1 MALRSSFDQDNRM
14 RFLLLTL
21 LLAAAAADAQ
31 PARTLSPADT
41 LVPRDAQ
48 VIPLW
53 PKGAPGAVGDSA
65 VDKPSL
71 TVFRAP
77 ADKATGTA
85 AVVFPGGGYAHL
97 AVGKEGVA
105 VAHWLNSV
113 GVTAFVATYRLGPRY
128 HYPAMVDDGLRAVRI
143 VRARASEWG
152 VDPRRIGVVGFS
164 AGGHLASTVG
174 THYGDT
180 QARVG
185 AADSVSARPD
195 FMILVYPV
203 VTLLDPLAHKGSRIN
218 LLGVTPDSAMIR
230 RFSNE
235 TQVTADTPPTFIVG
249 SSDDTTVP
257 IENSVHF
264 YEALR
269 AAKVPAE
276 LHVFESGRHGF
287 GLAPGEPWL
296 GTWPGVAAAWL
307 GRHGLAPAPTATGR

>member
-1 MALRSSFDQDNRM
+1 M
-14 RFLLLTL
+14 RLLPAIGG
-21 LLAAAAADAQ
+21 LLAASTAAAQ
-31 PARTLSPADT
+31 TARPLSPADT
-41 LVPRDAQ
+41 FVPRDAQ

-53 PKGAPGAVGDSA
+53 PKGAPGAVGDSS

-77 ADKATGTA
+77 ADKATGAA

-105 VAHWLNSV
+105 VAHWLNSI
-113 GVTAFVATYRLGPRY
+113 GVTAFVSTYRLGPRY
-128 HYPAMVDDGLRAVRI
+128 HYPAMTDDGLRAVRI
-143 VRARASEWG
+143 VRERAREWG
-152 VDPRRIGVVGFS
+152 VDPRKIGVVGFS

-174 THYGDT
+174 THYADN

-203 VTLLDPLAHKGSRIN
+203 ITLLDPLAHKGSRTN
-218 LLGVTPDSAMIR
+218 LLGPTPDSAMIR

-235 TQVTADTPPTFIVG
+235 TQVTADTPPTFIVA
-249 SSDDTTVP
+249 SSDDATVP
-257 IENSVHF
+257 IENSIHL
-264 YEALR
+264 YQALR

-276 LHVFESGRHGF
+276 LHVYESGRHGF

-296 GTWPGVAAAWL
+296 GGWPDLAAAWL
-307 GRHGLAPAPTATGR
+307 GRRGLAPAPAAR